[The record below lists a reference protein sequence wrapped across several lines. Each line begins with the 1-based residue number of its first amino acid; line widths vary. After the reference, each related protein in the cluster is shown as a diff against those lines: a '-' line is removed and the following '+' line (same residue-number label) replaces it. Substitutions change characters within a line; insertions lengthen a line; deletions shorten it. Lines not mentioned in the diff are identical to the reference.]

1 MISKEMLKKAA
12 AEADQ
17 AIRDS
22 LPAPAECEH
31 QFSPS
36 FQRKM
41 RRTFRKAKH
50 PVIYKLP
57 KYAACFVLA
66 VALASGTWLTVDAEA
81 RAAFFAWVR
90 EQYESFVEYGFIG
103 EPPQKSNVVEY
114 DLTWLPGEFHLI
126 DADDS
131 GQRITFS
138 YSHGDNATSLF
149 VASDYTEVKSVQV
162 GNIKADFYQAGE
174 EASANVLVWLSE
186 EDTFCFCIMADLSED
201 TMIKLAENVKKNNS
215 KIFKQLSKMTSFIRL
230 RDISE

>member
-31 QFSPS
+31 EFSPS

-66 VALASGTWLTVDAEA
+66 VALASGTWLQVDAEA
-81 RAAFFAWVR
+81 RAAFFAGVR
-90 EQYESFVEYGFIG
+90 AQSESFVDYGFIG
-103 EPPQKSNVVEY
+103 DPPQKSNVVVY

-126 DADDS
+126 DKQAIDGNTLMIYANDS
-131 GQRITFS
+131 GQRIIFS
-138 YSHGDNATSLF
+138 YSHGYNATSLF

-162 GNIKADFYQAGE
+162 GNIKADCYKSGE

-201 TMIKLAENVKKNNS
+201 TMIKLAENVKK
-215 KIFKQLSKMTSFIRL
+215 K
-230 RDISE
+230 

>member
-1 MISKEMLKKAA
+1 MISEEMLKKAA

-31 QFSPS
+31 EFSPS

-50 PVIYKLP
+50 PIIYKLP

-66 VALASGTWLTVDAEA
+66 LTLASGTWLTVDAEA

-90 EQYESFVEYGFIG
+90 EQYEAFVEYRFIG
-103 EPPQKSNVVEY
+103 EAPQENTTVEY
-114 DLTWLPGEFHLI
+114 ELTWLPEGFSLQSEQDL
-126 DADDS
+126 DGGTYLTYTNDS

-186 EDTFCFCIMADLSED
+186 EDTCL
-201 TMIKLAENVKKNNS
+201 LHHGR
-215 KIFKQLSKMTSFIRL
+215 SF
-230 RDISE
+230 